1 MARGGLQGMYGGSN
15 RLSVYL
21 IYAWET
27 GWTDDR
33 LGMLVDLLK
42 ADSPLVK
49 FKAET
54 LPLSRTPMFP
64 LMV

>member
-1 MARGGLQGMYGGSN
+1 MNLPNDGP
-15 RLSVYL
+15 
-21 IYAWET
+21 YA
-27 GWTDDR
+27 
-33 LGMLVDLLK
+33 LK